1 MIEQIGILSAESDH
15 SLLIRIIRKGNIEDI
30 RIKKTLAFFA
40 ENEEW
45 KSLWSL
51 ADVLQREVSV
61 LFDNEENIW
70 VDIGTR
76 GEVRMSP
83 PTGAKIPFKMWIH
96 THPYDAYWSITD
108 LETLA
113 CFSSIMEIALV
124 LGHDHYK
131 LARKITSD
139 EQKSLDEVG
148 PLRLW
153 TNERIKKYDEEMI

>member
-1 MIEQIGILSAESDH
+1 MIEQIGILPAESDH
-15 SLLIRIIRKGNIEDI
+15 SLLIRIIRKGDIEDI

-40 ENEEW
+40 EKEEW
-45 KSLWSL
+45 GSLWSL

-83 PTGAKIPFKMWIH
+83 PKGAKIPFKMWIH

-139 EQKSLDEVG
+139 EQKSLGEVG

-153 TNERIKKYDEEMI
+153 ANERIKKYDEEMI

>member
-1 MIEQIGILSAESDH
+1 MIEQIGILPAESDH
-15 SLLIRIIRKGNIEDI
+15 SLLIRIIRKGDIEDI

-40 ENEEW
+40 EKKEW
-45 KSLWSL
+45 RSLWSL

-96 THPYDAYWSITD
+96 THPHDAYWSIIFG
-108 LETLA
+108 LLQ
-113 CFSSIMEIALV
+113 SLSYLRKRHSLV
-124 LGHDHYK
+124 LESRC
-131 LARKITSD
+131 LLLV
-139 EQKSLDEVG
+139 Q
-148 PLRLW
+148 
-153 TNERIKKYDEEMI
+153 